1 MGSEQS
7 RLYRLDANHSCVA
20 VAYGDIFYAL
30 NVYASIS
37 LSLANFSSA
46 VRFDLFVINDDES
59 DCIRWSGNI
68 LDLNL
73 SILTFCWRRA
83 IVPPAYVTRNAMYA
97 FTSNGLLIPIIL
109 FVMLAVAN
117 GMVLPCQV
125 PKTIGYSRLIVCT
138 VSSLVECSIC
148 LHSTRRVTMISGCG
162 HCYHP
167 TCIRQ
172 WASINATCP
181 LCRSRFWE

>member
-1 MGSEQS
+1 MGSAQS
-7 RLYRLDANHSCVA
+7 RLYRLDANHRCVS
-20 VAYGDIFYAL
+20 VAYCDLYHAL
-30 NVYASIS
+30 NVYGGIS
-37 LSLANFSSA
+37 LSLVNFSSD

-68 LDLNL
+68 LDLNIFVL
-73 SILTFCWRRA
+73 EFGWKHA
-83 IVPPAYVTRNAMYA
+83 IIPPAYVTRNAMHA
-97 FTSNGLLIPIIL
+97 FTNNGLLIPFVL

-125 PKTIGYSRLIVCT
+125 PKTIGYSRLVVCT
-138 VSSLVECSIC
+138 VNSLVECSIC
-148 LHSTRRVTMISGCG
+148 LHSARRVTMISGCG

-167 TCIRQ
+167 ICIRR

>member
-7 RLYRLDANHSCVA
+7 RLYWLDANHSCVA
-20 VAYGDIFYAL
+20 VAYGDI
-30 NVYASIS
+30 
-37 LSLANFSSA
+37 FSSA

-162 HCYHP
+162 HC
-167 TCIRQ
+167 IRQ